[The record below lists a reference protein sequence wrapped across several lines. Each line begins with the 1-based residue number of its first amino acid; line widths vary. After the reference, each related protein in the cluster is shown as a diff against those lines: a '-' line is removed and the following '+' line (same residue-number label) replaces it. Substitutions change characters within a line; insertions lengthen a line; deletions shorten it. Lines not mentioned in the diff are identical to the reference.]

1 MKLELY
7 RTKFSYAAFRKL
19 PEEEQL
25 FAVQL
30 GQIANDLRHVFYQA
44 LAAENA
50 THFGSPDE
58 RKLALHQLLF
68 AVRLIHST
76 FHEGWKI
83 INERW
88 NGHSL
93 AKTWYPRLSDKGRN
107 GLTYLREYFGKEN
120 LSRTIQNQF
129 GFHYSVNPMWE
140 PVRRLPAD
148 RPAEIITGK
157 RGSNVFYTFAEQVR
171 ALALL
176 RAVQKPEAPKL
187 WEDKASKNET
197 QAAAIE
203 LCHAYRPVRNAFD
216 AFINDFL
223 VSILKPLQPKRE
235 KFSPRE
241 TTRLAITRPVLF
253 VEESGPSTNGPLVAS
268 ADSN

>member
-7 RTKFSYAAFRKL
+7 RIKFSYADFRNL
-19 PEEEQL
+19 PEDEQL

-30 GQIANDLRHVFYQA
+30 AQIANDLRHVFYQT
-44 LAAENA
+44 LAAENGV
-50 THFGSPDE
+50 HFGSSDE

-88 NGHSL
+88 NGQVS
-93 AKTWYPRLSDKGRN
+93 AKAWYPRLSDKGRN
-107 GLTYLREYFGKEN
+107 ALAYLREYFGKEN
-120 LSRTIQNQF
+120 LSRRIQNEF
-129 GFHYSVNPMWE
+129 GFHYPAE
-140 PVRRLPAD
+140 TLRKPIEHLPAE

-157 RGSNVFYTFAEQVR
+157 RSSNVFYTFAEQVR

-176 RAVQKPEAPKL
+176 QAVQKRQAPKV
-187 WEDKASKNET
+187 WDENASKKEIE
-197 QAAAIE
+197 AAAID

-223 VSILKPLQPKRE
+223 VAILQSLQPE
-235 KFSPRE
+235 SETFSPRE
-241 TTRLAITRPVLF
+241 TTRLASTRPVLF
-253 VEESGPSTNGPLVAS
+253 VEES
-268 ADSN
+268 

>member
-7 RTKFSYAAFRKL
+7 RIKFSYAEFRKL

-30 GQIANDLRHVFYQA
+30 AQIANDLRHVFYQA

-68 AVRLIHST
+68 AARLVHST
-76 FHEGWKI
+76 LTEGWRI

-88 NGHSL
+88 NGHAL
-93 AKTWYPRLSDKGRN
+93 AKTWYLRLSDKGRN
-107 GLTYLREYFGKEN
+107 SLAYLGEYFVKEN
-120 LSRTIQNQF
+120 LSRTIQNGF
-129 GFHYSVNPMWE
+129 GFHYPADPMWE
-140 PVRRLPAD
+140 GIQHLPGEQ
-148 RPAEIITGK
+148 PAEIIMGE
-157 RGSNVFYTFAEQVR
+157 RSGNVFYTFAEQVR

-176 RAVQKPEAPKL
+176 QAVQKRQAPNV
-187 WEDKASKNET
+187 WDEKASKKEIE
-197 QAAAIE
+197 AAAID
-203 LCHAYRPVRNAFD
+203 LCHAYRSVRDAFD
-216 AFINDFL
+216 AFISDFF
-223 VSILKPLQPKRE
+223 VTILQSLQPKSER
-235 KFSPRE
+235 FSPRE

-253 VEESGPSTNGPLVAS
+253 VEESGPSTN
-268 ADSN
+268 